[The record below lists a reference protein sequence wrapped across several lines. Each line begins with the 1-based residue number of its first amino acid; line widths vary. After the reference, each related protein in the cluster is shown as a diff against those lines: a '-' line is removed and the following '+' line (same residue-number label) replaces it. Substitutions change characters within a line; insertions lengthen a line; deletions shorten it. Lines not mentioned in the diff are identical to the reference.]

1 VRERHRHAILRYTHP
16 LAVLACILSLHSP
29 AYAQLA
35 LPAHFHVAPVYFEFV
50 EAMAG
55 HSPTFQAQLL
65 RIATA
70 PDVTVHLE
78 IVPYVIGARARTRM
92 MRETDG
98 LTAWIEVARFD
109 NVVELIAH
117 EIEHVIEQ
125 IDGIDLA
132 GGAGM
137 AGSGIYSVSSR
148 GAAFETARAARAGVT
163 VAREV
168 ARSKEQDRRTF

>member
-1 VRERHRHAILRYTHP
+1 MVVRHTHP
-16 LAVLACILSLHSP
+16 LAFVACILSLHSP
-29 AYAQLA
+29 AFAQLA
-35 LPAHFHVAPVYFEFV
+35 LPSNLHVAPTYIEFV
-50 EAMAG
+50 EAIAD
-55 HSPTFQAQLL
+55 HSPTFKGQLR

-70 PDVTVHLE
+70 RGVSVHVE
-78 IVPYVIGARARTRM
+78 IVAHVMGARARTRM
-92 MRETDG
+92 VKDTDG

-117 EIEHVIEQ
+117 ELEHVMEQ

-148 GAAFETARAARAGVT
+148 GTAFETARAARAGVS

-168 ARSKEQDRRTF
+168 AGSKEQDPAYVLDQ

>member
-1 VRERHRHAILRYTHP
+1 MVIRFIP
-16 LAVLACILSLHSP
+16 SLAVVVCIFLLHSP
-29 AYAQLA
+29 AHAQLA
-35 LPAHFHVAPVYFEFV
+35 LPSNVHVAPIYREFV
-50 EAMAG
+50 EAIAD
-55 HSPTFQAQLL
+55 HSPTFEEQLM

-70 PDVTVHLE
+70 HGVDVHVA
-78 IVPYVIGARARTRM
+78 IVPRVMGARARTRM
-92 MRETDG
+92 VRDRER
-98 LTAWIEVARFD
+98 LTAWIEVDRLE

-137 AGSGIYSVSSR
+137 AGSGIYSVTAR
-148 GAAFETARAARAGVT
+148 GATFETARAARAGLA

-168 ARSKEQDRRTF
+168 AGSKEQDPAYVLVQ

>member
-1 VRERHRHAILRYTHP
+1 MVIRHTHP
-16 LAVLACILSLHSP
+16 LAVVACILSLHSP
-29 AYAQLA
+29 AFAQAA
-35 LPAHFHVAPVYFEFV
+35 LPSNLHVAPIYREFV
-50 EAMAG
+50 EAIAD
-55 HSPTFQAQLL
+55 HSPTFEGQLR
-65 RIATA
+65 RIADA
-70 PDVTVHLE
+70 RDVAVHVE
-78 IVPYVIGARARTRM
+78 IVAHVIGARARTRM
-92 MRETDG
+92 VRDTGG
-98 LTAWIEVARFD
+98 LTAWIEVDRLA

-148 GAAFETARAARAGVT
+148 GTTFETARAARAGVT

-168 ARSKEQDRRTF
+168 AGSKKQDPAY